1 MESENLTAILYKTD
15 DLRVEHRPVPEV
27 GQGQVCTVLYLL
39 ENDDCIQYS
48 RLINVRYMYPT
59 GGQSVQ

>member
-27 GQGQVCTVLYLL
+27 GQGQVCTVSDVLKKFG
-39 ENDDCIQYS
+39 
-48 RLINVRYMYPT
+48 R
-59 GGQSVQ
+59 

>member
-27 GQGQVCTVLYLL
+27 GQGQVCFVHMLYLL
-39 ENDDCIQYS
+39 EKEA
-48 RLINVRYMYPT
+48 
-59 GGQSVQ
+59 

>member
-27 GQGQVCTVLYLL
+27 GEGQVCTVLYLL
-39 ENDDCIQYS
+39 EKE
-48 RLINVRYMYPT
+48 T
-59 GGQSVQ
+59 